1 MGTVWG
7 EYAYVEEEQKRG
19 SLATWCVRESFLG
32 AGMQDPNLKDDNIE
46 AREGG
51 IAWEETE
58 K

>member
-51 IAWEETE
+51 IA
-58 K
+58 